1 LEKIKIEMKFLQ
13 KNNYLILLILII
25 LLAAFLRFWRLPD
38 YMTFLGDEGRD
49 ALAVKRMIVD
59 HKFRLIGP
67 VTSIGNMYLGPL
79 YYYLILP
86 AMAIARLSPVGPAAM
101 VALLGVITA
110 GLVFWLGQE
119 WVGKKA
125 ALIAAFFYAL
135 SPIVIIY
142 SRSSWNPNVMPF
154 FALIAMFGI
163 WRVWRQ
169 KQFWWL
175 PIIGLALSFALQ
187 SHWLGLL
194 LFPAVFLFWL
204 LTLID
209 IKKEKASL
217 KRFWWQTL
225 FLILIF
231 LFLTVAPLVWFD
243 LRHNFINA
251 NAFKAFFTDR
261 QTTVNFKLYK
271 AIPKIWALT
280 TQVFTRLV
288 TGKDQLWGWWTTLLV
303 NLMVLGNLIWQ
314 AFKTKKW
321 SRFLN
326 EKTIGL
332 VFLLVWFGVGLL
344 GLGNYKQ
351 HIYDH
356 YFGFFFPVPFLL
368 TGWVLAKIW
377 DYKNLPSAEPC
388 FSSKNLP
395 SAEPCFS
402 SKNLPSAEPCFSNRL
417 AGKILSLFLLIFFVF
432 LAIKESPLRSPPNQ
446 QLKRTQTI
454 ARFVLAK
461 AQDKPFNLA
470 LLAERNYDEAYAFFM
485 EVWGKPPLRIDPQ
498 KSKETIA
505 EQLFVICEQLPCQ
518 PVGHPKAEIA
528 MFGWTKIA
536 EKWQIEGVGVY
547 KLIHYEKRN

>member
-1 LEKIKIEMKFLQ
+1 LEKVKTGMKKFLQ

-86 AMAIARLSPVGPAAM
+86 AMVISRLSPVGPAAM

-110 GLVFWLGQE
+110 GLVFWFGQE

-154 FALIAMFGI
+154 FALVAMFGI

-169 KQFWWL
+169 RQFWWL
-175 PIIGLALSFALQ
+175 PIIGLSLSFTLQ

-194 LFPAVFLFWL
+194 LFPTVFLFWL

-261 QTTVNFKLYK
+261 QATVNLKIYK
-271 AIPKIWALT
+271 AIPKLWELFV
-280 TQVFTRLV
+280 QVFTRLV
-288 TGKDQLWGWWTTLLV
+288 AGKDEFWGKWVALGIIVLV
-303 NLMVLGNLIWQ
+303 GFTMIRRCIIVGGRKFFSQEKGLVLILTW
-314 AFKTKKW
+314 
-321 SRFLN
+321 FL
-326 EKTIGL
+326 IGL
-332 VFLLVWFGVGLL
+332 V

-388 FSSKNLP
+388 FSK
-395 SAEPCFS
+395 
-402 SKNLPSAEPCFSNRL
+402 KNLPSAEPCFSNRL
-417 AGKILSLFLLIFFVF
+417 MGKITAAILLCFLVF
-432 LAIKESPLRSPPNQ
+432 LAVKESPLRYPPNQ

-461 AQDKPFNLA
+461 AQDRPFNLA

-528 MFGWTKIA
+528 MFGWTKVA
-536 EKWQIEGVGVY
+536 EKWQIERTEVY
-547 KLIHYEKRN
+547 KLIHNR

>member
-1 LEKIKIEMKFLQ
+1 MKFLQ

-86 AMAIARLSPVGPAAM
+86 AMVISRLSPVGPAAM
-101 VALLGVITA
+101 VALLGIITA
-110 GLVFWLGQE
+110 GLVFWFGQE

-125 ALIAAFFYAL
+125 ALIAALFYAL

-169 KQFWWL
+169 RQFWWL
-175 PIIGLALSFALQ
+175 PIIGLSLSFTLQ

-231 LFLTVAPLVWFD
+231 LFLTVTPLVWFD

-251 NAFKAFFTDR
+251 NAFKAFFTNR
-261 QTTVNFKLYK
+261 QTTVNFKIYK

-280 TQVFTRLV
+280 TQIFTRLV

-303 NLMVLGNLIWQ
+303 SLMVLGNLIWQ

-321 SRFLN
+321 SKFLN

-332 VFLLVWFGVGLL
+332 IFLLVWFGVGLL

-388 FSSKNLP
+388 FS
-395 SAEPCFS
+395 
-402 SKNLPSAEPCFSNRL
+402 NRL
-417 AGKILSLFLLIFFVF
+417 MGKITAAILLCFLVF
-432 LAIKESPLRSPPNQ
+432 LAVKESPLRYPPNQ

-461 AQDKPFNLA
+461 AQGEPFNLA

-505 EQLFVICEQLPCQ
+505 DQLFVICEQLPCQ

-536 EKWQIEGVGVY
+536 EKWQTERVEIY
-547 KLIHYEKRN
+547 KLIHNR